1 MNKAMRNLSGSP
13 RVQVHVSNA
22 EGLYLHVRRTSPS
35 ETSQRTVSE
44 DRSPLRPCAKVK
56 TRLPWVPPGKTS
68 YKWEGPTHCLEIKPP
83 EPEPDPELRLS
94 DLTSEDEQRL
104 RGRISQYEKKIEG
117 LMSEVSSL
125 KTEVGSGPVLIRM
138 FRYQQVLVPGCS
150 GTRMFWYQDVLEPGC
165 SGHFLCGEVTSCGPR
180 VPSPDPFPKDPEL
193 LLQKLREAEA
203 DAAAAAKQVHALK
216 EHVCKLGDSAKNTP
230 MWAGLDQQKE
240 LLLHKLEAF
249 EVTNRALRHLL
260 REQRESQ
267 MQSVGL
273 SEQKKVLLKSLAD
286 MEAWNA
292 LLVKKLQEKEK
303 ELHQLS
309 TQLDS
314 EKENARRSSDL
325 SRNLDATRARL
336 QGQLRSKEAENNRLV
351 VQIKNLERTAN
362 QQLAEADQ
370 VAQQLGRAKQEAQE
384 EQEALKRVSQAQK
397 KRMELC
403 EGTAGQLTAQL
414 LQRVGPT
421 WPHGGRLHL
430 DLIHLDLLHLDLIH
444 LDQIT

>member
-1 MNKAMRNLSGSP
+1 MPALAQSAAARRVTWFQTAQSQGGQRSP
-13 RVQVHVSNA
+13 LR
-22 EGLYLHVRRTSPS
+22 SPS
-35 ETSQRTVSE
+35 CVGAHRGVSFNPPGLSPCPPQRTVSE

-125 KTEVGSGPVLIRM
+125 KTEVGSG
-138 FRYQQVLVPGCS
+138 
-150 GTRMFWYQDVLEPGC
+150 
-165 SGHFLCGEVTSCGPR
+165 HFLCGEVTSCGPR

-216 EHVCKLGDSAKNTP
+216 EHVCKLGDSTP

-267 MQSVGL
+267 VRRPDSEL
-273 SEQKKVLLKSLAD
+273 S
-286 MEAWNA
+286 

-421 WPHGGRLHL
+421 WPHATTGLATTVSSRQLHFRS
-430 DLIHLDLLHLDLIH
+430 
-444 LDQIT
+444 

>member
-1 MNKAMRNLSGSP
+1 MRNLSGSP

-35 ETSQRTVSE
+35 ETSQV
-44 DRSPLRPCAKVK
+44 
-56 TRLPWVPPGKTS
+56 
-68 YKWEGPTHCLEIKPP
+68 
-83 EPEPDPELRLS
+83 
-94 DLTSEDEQRL
+94 
-104 RGRISQYEKKIEG
+104 RGRPSA
-117 LMSEVSSL
+117 
-125 KTEVGSGPVLIRM
+125 PR
-138 FRYQQVLVPGCS
+138 P
-150 GTRMFWYQDVLEPGC
+150 VLEPTEASPLTRLVC
-165 SGHFLCGEVTSCGPR
+165 HFLCGEVTSCGPR

-216 EHVCKLGDSAKNTP
+216 EHVCKLGDSTP

-267 MQSVGL
+267 VRRPDSEL
-273 SEQKKVLLKSLAD
+273 S
-286 MEAWNA
+286 

-430 DLIHLDLLHLDLIH
+430 DLIHLDLSSGSAGHGLYLPTRHCEKMDAAQNPVKNPEVCVSPHLLRLSRSNGGTSDLPRLREPTCH
-444 LDQIT
+444 HASSSHPDSYFTFV